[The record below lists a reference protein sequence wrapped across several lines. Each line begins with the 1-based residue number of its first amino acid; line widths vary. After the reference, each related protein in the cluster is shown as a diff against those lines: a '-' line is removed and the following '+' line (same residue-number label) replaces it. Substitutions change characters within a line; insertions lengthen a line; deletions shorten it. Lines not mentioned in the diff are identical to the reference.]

1 MASPKLV
8 VHHLQVGQGERIPWL
23 LEELGLPYELKLY
36 KRSHLLSPPELQ
48 AKYPIGA
55 SPVLED
61 LTDPSNSV
69 TLAESG
75 AICEYII
82 YKYANGRLALPPTH
96 KNFSDYL
103 YWFHFSNATLLNHV
117 LRRALSRGMASD
129 ASDPRYQGNNAR
141 VVKDLE
147 HMNNRLLTTN
157 KWFAGDDFTAADIM
171 LGFCLT
177 TMRQFEAM
185 DFTEY
190 KGIQNWLKLTGER
203 EGYRRAMKKSDPEL
217 DIEAGLSATG
227 PKVMETFVHSLALK
241 K

>member
-23 LEELGLPYELKLY
+23 LEELGLPYDLKLY
-36 KRSHLLSPPELQ
+36 KRSPLLSPPELQ

-61 LTDPSNSV
+61 LTDPSNPI

-82 YKYANGRLALPPTH
+82 YKYANGRLALPPSH

-103 YWFHFSNATLLNHV
+103 YWFHFSNATLLTHV
-117 LRRALSRGMASD
+117 FRRALSRGMAGEK
-129 ASDPRYQGNNAR
+129 DPRYLGNDAR
-141 VVKDLE
+141 VTKDLE
-147 HMNNRLLTTN
+147 HVNNRLLTTGA
-157 KWFAGDDFTAADIM
+157 WFAGEEFTAADIM
-171 LGFCLT
+171 LGFCFT
-177 TMRQFEAM
+177 TMRQFEPL
-185 DFTEY
+185 DFTKYE
-190 KGIQNWLKLTGER
+190 GIQNWLKLTGER
-203 EGYRRAMKKSDPEL
+203 EAYRRAMKKSDPDL

-227 PKVMETFVHSLALK
+227 PPVNEMFVNAMALRK
-241 K
+241 